1 VQSYDAVI
9 VGGGIGGLALG
20 CRLAN
25 DKRTVLILE
34 ARPGISPSH
43 RGLTLQPNGLEA
55 LQKLALLERTL
66 PTGSKINTVAWYE
79 INGSLL
85 ASLDYSLLD
94 HPQNYLLTVV
104 PSELEQLLRHEFSRK
119 NGVIH
124 ESASFEGFKLYN
136 DHVQVKSRGDGSTTE
151 SSTKILVGADGA
163 DSRVRTALHVKTQTR
178 ECPDHFLFMLVGP
191 VDALRQ
197 EARQYLSR
205 GKMVG
210 FFPVPGGT
218 YIFYYLPRGK
228 LNDLKAEGLDSFKNE
243 LQKIMP
249 ELAGSMSNLQSW
261 DDMTYAAPKRIEVQS
276 WVGDRVA
283 IIGDAAHAL
292 DPSWAQGANMTLQDA
307 IILGDTI
314 KGCFQSDDFS
324 SDRLKTY
331 ENARRKQTTFIQKQ
345 ADRSAQLTSTEKRF
359 SSWLG
364 KRVLKKTGTN
374 RHLMRIALNASCGL
388 TDHFTIGEQ
397 LRFLL

>member
-124 ESASFEGFKLYN
+124 ESASFEGFKLCK

-261 DDMTYAAPKRIEVQS
+261 DDMTYAAPKRIEAQS

-345 ADRSAQLTSTEKRF
+345 ADRSAQLTSTENRF
-359 SSWLG
+359 SSWL
-364 KRVLKKTGTN
+364 
-374 RHLMRIALNASCGL
+374 
-388 TDHFTIGEQ
+388 
-397 LRFLL
+397 

>member
-1 VQSYDAVI
+1 MQSYDAVI

-197 EARQYLSR
+197 EARQYLSL
-205 GKMVG
+205 GKMAG

-345 ADRSAQLTSTEKRF
+345 ADISAQLTSTEKRF

>member
-124 ESASFEGFKLYN
+124 ESASFEGFKLCN

>member
-1 VQSYDAVI
+1 MQSYDVVI
-9 VGGGIGGLALG
+9 VGGGIGGLLLG

-25 DKRTVLILE
+25 DKRAVLILE

-66 PTGSKINTVAWYE
+66 PTGSKIHTVAWYE
-79 INGSLL
+79 INGGLL

-104 PSELEQLLRHEFSRK
+104 PSELEQVLGHEFSLRG
-119 NGVIH
+119 GVIH
-124 ESASFEGFKLYN
+124 ESTSFEGFEVRK
-136 DHVQVKSRGDGSTTE
+136 DRVQVKTQSYGSTAE
-151 SSTKILVGADGA
+151 CSAKILVGADGA
-163 DSRVRTALHVKTQTR
+163 DSRVRTALHVKTETR

-197 EARQYLSR
+197 EARQYLSL
-205 GKMVG
+205 GKMAG

-228 LNDLKAEGLDSFKNE
+228 LNDLKVEGLDSFKNE

-249 ELAGSMSNLQSW
+249 DLAGSINNLQSW
-261 DDMTYAAPKRIEVQS
+261 DDMTYAAPKRIKVQS

-307 IILGDTI
+307 ISLGDTI
-314 KGCFQSDDFS
+314 EGSFQSDDFS

-345 ADRSAQLTSTEKRF
+345 ADRSAQLTSTESRF
-359 SSWLG
+359 NSWLG
-364 KRVLKKTGTN
+364 KRVLRKTGTN
-374 RHLMRIALNASCGL
+374 RRLMRIALNASCGL
-388 TDHFTIGEQ
+388 TDHFTIVEQ

>member
-1 VQSYDAVI
+1 
-9 VGGGIGGLALG
+9 
-20 CRLAN
+20 
-25 DKRTVLILE
+25 
-34 ARPGISPSH
+34 
-43 RGLTLQPNGLEA
+43 
-55 LQKLALLERTL
+55 
-66 PTGSKINTVAWYE
+66 
-79 INGSLL
+79 
-85 ASLDYSLLD
+85 
-94 HPQNYLLTVV
+94 LTVV
-104 PSELEQLLRHEFSRK
+104 PNELEQVLGHEFSLRD
-119 NGVIH
+119 GVIH
-124 ESASFEGFKLYN
+124 ESTSFEGFEVRN
-136 DHVQVKSRGDGSTTE
+136 DHVQVRTQRYGSTAE
-151 SSTKILVGADGA
+151 CSAKILVGADGA
-163 DSRVRTALHVKTQTR
+163 DSKVRMGLHARTETR

-205 GKMVG
+205 GKMAG

-228 LNDLKAEGLDSFKNE
+228 LNDLKVEGLDSFKNE

-249 ELAGSMSNLQSW
+249 ELAGSMNNLQSW
-261 DDMTYAAPKRIEVQS
+261 DDMTYAAPKRIKVQS

-307 IILGDTI
+307 ISLGDTI
-314 KGCFQSDDFS
+314 EGSFQSDDFS

-345 ADRSAQLTSTEKRF
+345 ADRSAQLTSTESRF
-359 SSWLG
+359 NSWLG
-364 KRVLKKTGTN
+364 KRVLKKTGMN
-374 RHLMRIALNASCGL
+374 RRLMRIALNASCGL

>member
-20 CRLAN
+20 CGLAN
-25 DKRTVLILE
+25 NGRSVLILE
-34 ARPGISPSH
+34 ARSGISPSQ

-55 LQKLALLERTL
+55 LQKLGLLERTIRIG
-66 PTGSKINTVAWYE
+66 TRSDIVAWYE
-79 INGSLL
+79 IAGGLL
-85 ASLDYSLLD
+85 ANLDYSLLE

-104 PSELEQLLRHEFSRK
+104 PSELEQVLRHEFSRK

-124 ESASFEGFKLYN
+124 ESASFEGFKLCK
-136 DHVQVKSRGDGSTTE
+136 DHIQVKSRGDGSTAE
-151 SSTKILVGADGA
+151 CSTKILVGADGA

-191 VDALRQ
+191 VEPLRQ

-205 GKMVG
+205 GKMAG
-210 FFPVPGGT
+210 FFPVPEGT

-243 LQKIMP
+243 LQRIMP
-249 ELAGSMSNLQSW
+249 ELAGSLNNLQSW
-261 DDMTYAAPKRIEVQS
+261 DDITYAAPRRIKVQS
-276 WVGDRVA
+276 WVGERVA

-314 KGCFQSDDFS
+314 EGCFQSDDFS
-324 SDRLKTY
+324 SERLKTY

-345 ADRSAQLTSTEKRF
+345 ADRTAQLTTTENRF
-359 SSWLG
+359 NSWLG

-374 RHLMRIALNASCGL
+374 RRLMRIALNASCGL

-397 LRFLL
+397 LRFLV